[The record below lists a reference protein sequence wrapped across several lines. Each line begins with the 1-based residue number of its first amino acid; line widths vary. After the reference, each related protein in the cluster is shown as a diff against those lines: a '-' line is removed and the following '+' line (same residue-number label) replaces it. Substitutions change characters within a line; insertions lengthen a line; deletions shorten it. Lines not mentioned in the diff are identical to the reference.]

1 MKGLTIA
8 LSLLIFL
15 VGLLAVYIG
24 ILQYQLHSMNSQLD
38 KRLREKT
45 RQPLS
50 LELINPELN
59 CLAANMNKSLK
70 AEETLR
76 LSGIREEKQFKE
88 MIANISHDLR
98 TPLTAIKGYQQL
110 MEKEELTEDQQAKLH
125 IAQKHADELGNLIQ
139 HFFEYSYLLNAE
151 SEPTIEGFNLTNLV
165 AECLAESVAVFEENN
180 LSVCFKEGPSV
191 FAFGDQEMTTRIVK
205 NLIRNCIAHSLGN
218 VRVEILAEEH
228 AVISFKNPVMNP
240 QEIDVK
246 RLFDRFYTA
255 DKARGKTTGLG
266 LSIVKSLVE
275 KMNGHTKANLQEYEL
290 EIRVELPLWE
300 MP

>member
-1 MKGLTIA
+1 VKGLTIA

-24 ILQYQLHSMNSQLD
+24 ILQYQLHSMNRQLD

-59 CLAANMNKSLK
+59 RLAANMNKSLK
-70 AEETLR
+70 AEEILR
-76 LSGIREEKQFKE
+76 LNGIREEKQFKE

-110 MEKEELTEDQQAKLH
+110 MEKGELNEDQRLKLH
-125 IAQKHADELGNLIQ
+125 IAQKHADELGTLIQ

-180 LSVCFKEGPSV
+180 LSICFKEGPPV
-191 FAFGDQEMTTRIVK
+191 FAFGDKEMTTRIVQ
-205 NLIRNCIAHSLGN
+205 NLIRNCTAHSVGD
-218 VRVEILAEEH
+218 VRVGISAEEI
-228 AVISFKNPVMNP
+228 AVISFKNPVANP

-246 RLFDRFYTA
+246 QLFNRFYTA

-266 LSIVKSLVE
+266 LSIVKSLAE
-275 KMNGHTKANLQEYEL
+275 KMNGHTKADLQENKL

-300 MP
+300 RP